1 MEQREETNAVRLY
14 GQNDSVEDF
23 PVLKAFQQYIDAEQ
37 TKARRRIVWLSVV
50 FGFTTIMLVAL
61 FLFII
66 SVISNKFE
74 NRILAFSNKN
84 QELNDRL
91 VEYAMKDRDRPRPQE
106 SDEGNKAALNVMKDA
121 MTALQNQLAEQQ
133 KLLANEQRRN
143 SEIVAAQAEGRAK
156 IDAEREANEKARRA
170 NEAAMRESEAKMRES
185 EAKIEKIRA
194 LLVAEK
200 DKLAAEREKL
210 KNEAKELHRQRLY
223 PEYYAKKESAA
234 QQPQQPAP
242 AAKRQPPAPKP
253 APAAKPQPAQPPAEP
268 QASLPAK
275 KRKDGAIRYFDSDDD
290 VEDTDSDSLWVIPE

>member
-14 GQNDSVEDF
+14 GQNDTVEDF

-37 TKARRRIVWLSVV
+37 TKARRRIVWLSIV
-50 FGFTTIMLVAL
+50 FGFTTIGLVAL

-66 SVISNKFE
+66 SVISSKYE
-74 NRILAFSNKN
+74 DRMLTFSNKN

-91 VEYAMKDRDRPRPQE
+91 VEYAMKDRDKPRPQ
-106 SDEGNKAALNVMKDA
+106 SDEGNKAALDVMKNA

-170 NEAAMRESEAKMRES
+170 NEAALRDNEAKMREN

-194 LLVAEK
+194 LLAAEK

-223 PEYYAKKESAA
+223 PEYYAKKEAS
-234 QQPQQPAP
+234 QQQQ
-242 AAKRQPPAPKP
+242 P
-253 APAAKPQPAQPPAEP
+253 APAAKPQPKPQPAEKPAPAAKPLAAQPPAAP
-268 QASLPAK
+268 QTSLPAK

-290 VEDTDSDSLWVIPE
+290 VEDSDSDSLWVIPE